1 MKRPRIL
8 FLSHLAPVG
17 PLFGARLRT
26 KQSVRLLQQ
35 VGHVTIVLMSSEEWD
50 QSTLEEI
57 RAHYDLAM
65 VSRLLPAP
73 TQGVAATLQRELD
86 PTYMGGHGW
95 GVAATDVRKLEE
107 LCESH
112 DMAWVQR
119 SLLADALGRWHW
131 PRAVVDVDDLLSQ
144 YYETRARRQR
154 DPMRFLLDMRRSWLW
169 RRREARLPERFAS
182 VVVCSEADK
191 QSLGN
196 GDRVHVVPNGFA
208 SLNHSDPGHRIP
220 KRIGFIGVLGYEP
233 NRDGVNWFIDCVW
246 PRVRSQVPD
255 AEFRVVGACPDVRW
269 EGTDGVT
276 VLGHLDQSCGE
287 LETWSCAVVPL
298 RIGSGTRVKIA
309 EAFARG
315 LPVVSTSVGA
325 LGYAVENGRELLMA
339 DRPDDFAAACVKVCV
354 MPGVAETL
362 GHFGRMHYENQLSE
376 SILLARVKEAA
387 EAALTGPR

>member
-1 MKRPRIL
+1 MTQPRIL

-17 PLFGARLRT
+17 PSYGTRLRT
-26 KQSVRLLQQ
+26 NQTVRLLEQ
-35 VGHVTIVLMSSEEWD
+35 VGRVTIALMLMEWD
-50 QSTLEEI
+50 QSPLEET

-73 TQGVAATLQRELD
+73 TKGVAATLQRELD
-86 PTYMGGHGW
+86 PTYMGGHGLR
-95 GVAATDVRKLEE
+95 VAATDVRKLEE

-112 DMAWVQR
+112 DVVWVQR

-144 YYETRARRQR
+144 FHKTRARCQR
-154 DPMRFLLDMRRSWLW
+154 DPRQFLLDMRRSWLW

-196 GDRVHVVPNGFA
+196 GNRVHIVPNGFA
-208 SLNHSDPGHRIP
+208 SLNRGDSDKRIP

-233 NRDGVNWFIDCVW
+233 NRDGVNWFIDRVW

-255 AEFRVVGACPDVRW
+255 AEFRIVGALPDVRW
-269 EGTDGVT
+269 ERIPGVR

-287 LETWSCAVVPL
+287 LDTWSCTVVPFASGPERASRL
-298 RIGSGTRVKIA
+298 RRRS
-309 EAFARG
+309 
-315 LPVVSTSVGA
+315 P
-325 LGYAVENGRELLMA
+325 
-339 DRPDDFAAACVKVCV
+339 AASPWCPRAWVHSDMPSRTDANFSWPTAPRSLRRRASKCV
-354 MPGVAETL
+354 
-362 GHFGRMHYENQLSE
+362 
-376 SILLARVKEAA
+376 
-387 EAALTGPR
+387 

>member
-1 MKRPRIL
+1 
-8 FLSHLAPVG
+8 
-17 PLFGARLRT
+17 
-26 KQSVRLLQQ
+26 LLEQ
-35 VGHVTIVLMSSEEWD
+35 VGRVTIALMLMEWD
-50 QSTLEEI
+50 QSPLEET

-73 TQGVAATLQRELD
+73 TKGVAATLQRELD
-86 PTYMGGHGW
+86 PTYMGGHGLR
-95 GVAATDVRKLEE
+95 VAATDVRKLEE

-112 DMAWVQR
+112 DVVWVQR

-144 YYETRARRQR
+144 FHKTRARCQR
-154 DPMRFLLDMRRSWLW
+154 DPRQFLLDMRRSWLW

-196 GDRVHVVPNGFA
+196 GNRVHIVPNGFA
-208 SLNHSDPGHRIP
+208 SLNRGDSDKRIP

-233 NRDGVNWFIDCVW
+233 NRDGVNWFIDRVW
-246 PRVRSQVPD
+246 PRVRCQVPD
-255 AEFRVVGACPDVRW
+255 AEFRIVGALPDVRW
-269 EGTDGVT
+269 ERIPGVR

-287 LETWSCAVVPL
+287 LDTWSCTVVPV
-298 RIGSGTRVKIA
+298 RVGAGTRVKIA

-315 LPVVSTSVGA
+315 LPVVSTSLGA
-325 LGYAVENGRELLMA
+325 FGYAVENGRELLLA
-339 DRPDDFAAACVKVCV
+339 DRPEEFAAACVQVCL

-362 GHFGRMHYENQLSE
+362 GYFGRMYYEEQLSE
-376 SILLARVKEAA
+376 SILLARVTQAVEG
-387 EAALTGPR
+387 ALTGRS